1 MARVIALG
9 FFDGV
14 HLGHGALLSKTA
26 ETASALG
33 LTPAVMTFDRSP
45 GKDGLLLSSVADR
58 ILLIRTLYG
67 RRRSVPEIHASQ
79 YMVRQ
84 LGERLAMNTPIQ
96 GTAADIIKLAM
107 IRTEEALRKQC
118 PEAEL
123 ILQIHDEL
131 ILRVPKAKEEE
142 AKRIL
147 RESMENA
154 ACLDVKLDVDLNVGQ
169 NWYELK

>member
-1 MARVIALG
+1 QAEQYISDYFHRFPGVKQFMDGCIADCKATG
-9 FFDGV
+9 
-14 HLGHGALLSKTA
+14 
-26 ETASALG
+26 E
-33 LTPAVMTFDRSP
+33 
-45 GKDGLLLSSVADR
+45 
-58 ILLIRTLYG
+58 IRTLYG

-131 ILRVPKAKEEE
+131 ILRVPNAKEEE

>member
-1 MARVIALG
+1 
-9 FFDGV
+9 
-14 HLGHGALLSKTA
+14 
-26 ETASALG
+26 
-33 LTPAVMTFDRSP
+33 
-45 GKDGLLLSSVADR
+45 
-58 ILLIRTLYG
+58 
-67 RRRSVPEIHASQ
+67 
-79 YMVRQ
+79 
-84 LGERLAMNTPIQ
+84 MNAPIQ